1 MACIV
6 YRTNKDTGVVYAF
19 RSESYRDPV
28 TKKPKSRR
36 TYLGRVDPVSKE
48 IIPKAENGKR
58 NRSKLGDSVNE
69 TKAESTSSPEGV
81 SLDVIAQL
89 NDVIRQR
96 DAEIAALKK
105 QNAKAEK
112 AFIQLREFLD
122 KQILSQDA

>member
-69 TKAESTSSPEGV
+69 AKAESTSSPEGV

>member
-1 MACIV
+1 M
-6 YRTNKDTGVVYAF
+6 
-19 RSESYRDPV
+19 
-28 TKKPKSRR
+28 
-36 TYLGRVDPVSKE
+36 SKE

-69 TKAESTSSPEGV
+69 AKAESTSSPEGV

-96 DAEIAALKK
+96 DAEIAMLKK
-105 QNAKAEK
+105 KNAKAEK